1 MCAFTDNIEQVPS
14 RVGDSNTNVNRVYD
28 SDDEMWVENR
38 SKRLHDPLAMKNKN
52 VVEPKKKLEEIPK
65 KRRRKVTHVVF
76 RPTLPKVC
84 V

>member
-1 MCAFTDNIEQVPS
+1 MEQGQS
-14 RVGDSNTNVNRVYD
+14 RDGYSNTNAKRVYD
-28 SDDEMWVENR
+28 SDDEMWAENR
-38 SKRLHDPLAMKNKN
+38 SKRLHEPLAMKNKN
-52 VVEPKKKLEEIPK
+52 VVEPKKKLEEISK